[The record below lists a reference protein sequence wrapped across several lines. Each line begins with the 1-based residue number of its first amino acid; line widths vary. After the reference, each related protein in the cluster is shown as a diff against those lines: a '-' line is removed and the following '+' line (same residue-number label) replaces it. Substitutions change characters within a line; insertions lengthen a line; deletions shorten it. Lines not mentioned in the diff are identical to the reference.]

1 MIYIII
7 ILIVLDALRDSLYDR
22 GAKTVSGVIDL
33 VYLSIMICG
42 VVLMKGDWIWIVIYV
57 CLRWAV
63 FDIIYNL
70 IRRLPIFY
78 IGTTKPI
85 GIVARRVFHENAIH
99 FLFITKLAALFSAIA
114 LIIKI
119 C

>member
-22 GAKTVSGVIDL
+22 GAKTVSGVVDL

-57 CLRWAV
+57 CIRWSM

-70 IRRLPIFY
+70 IKGLPIFY

-85 GIVARRVFHENAIH
+85 GMVVRRVFHENAVH
-99 FLFITKLAALFSAIA
+99 FLFITKLVA
-114 LIIKI
+114 LISAVALIWKL
-119 C
+119 

>member
-1 MIYIII
+1 MIYVII
-7 ILIVLDALRDSLYDR
+7 ILIILHALKESLYDR
-22 GAKTVSGVIDL
+22 GVKTISGVVDL

-57 CLRWAV
+57 CLRWSV

-85 GIVARRVFHENAIH
+85 GIVARAVFHDNAIH
-99 FLFITKLAALFSAIA
+99 FLFITKLAAFISGVA
-114 LIIKI
+114 LMIYA
-119 C
+119 

>member
-7 ILIVLDALRDSLYDR
+7 ILIVLDALKDSLYDR

-33 VYLSIMICG
+33 IYLSVMICG
-42 VVLMKGDWIWIVIYV
+42 VVLMHGDWIWIVIYV
-57 CLRWAV
+57 CLRWSV

-70 IRRLPIFY
+70 IRGLPIFY

-85 GIVARRVFHENAIH
+85 GRIIRAVFHENSVH
-99 FLFITKLAALFSAIA
+99 FLFITKLMALFSAIA
-114 LIIKI
+114 LIIEI
-119 C
+119 Y